1 MQCWQLLLTT
11 LNIVAIVNRLG
22 KVRWSQTLFTFLWF
36 LRSTWWWQYSFSLF
50 MIITSDMMMTMTK
63 AGVDSLDVLLGF
75 NIKNIITFFRL
86 REKGVYR
93 CRVDFKAN
101 QTQNHYVNLSVIR
114 ELDCVSWLR
123 YWSPSYSCPT
133 LQYKSTSSQN
143 ACKYKWHELFQ

>member
-1 MQCWQLLLTT
+1 
-11 LNIVAIVNRLG
+11 
-22 KVRWSQTLFTFLWF
+22 
-36 LRSTWWWQYSFSLF
+36 

-86 REKGVYR
+86 KEKGVYR

-114 ELDCVSWLR
+114 ELDCDS
-123 YWSPSYSCPT
+123 
-133 LQYKSTSSQN
+133 
-143 ACKYKWHELFQ
+143 